1 MPRRSTRIGSVAVVD
16 RVVSLLLP
24 AGAAAADGDCADA
37 IWETAPADL
46 PLAEGWSWESYAP
59 YALGA
64 LGALG
69 GNVDVSDEDDG
80 VLWFA
85 AYCSPHAEAHPGA
98 ETAFIGHIMP
108 ALPESALPLGDAVSA
123 YRESGA
129 SGNTMLV
136 WYRDDVVARVPAPA
150 EAHWAAVQDFAA
162 ALDEMLP

>member
-1 MPRRSTRIGSVAVVD
+1 MPRRSTLIGSIAVVSL
-16 RVVSLLLP
+16 VVSLLLP

-59 YALGA
+59 YALGD
-64 LGALG
+64 LG

-85 AYCSPHAEAHPGA
+85 AYCSPHAEAHPEA

-129 SGNTMLV
+129 SGDTMLV
-136 WYRDDVVARVPAPA
+136 WYRDDVVARVSAPA
-150 EAHWAAVQDFAA
+150 EADWAAAQDFAA
-162 ALDEMLP
+162 AFDEMLP